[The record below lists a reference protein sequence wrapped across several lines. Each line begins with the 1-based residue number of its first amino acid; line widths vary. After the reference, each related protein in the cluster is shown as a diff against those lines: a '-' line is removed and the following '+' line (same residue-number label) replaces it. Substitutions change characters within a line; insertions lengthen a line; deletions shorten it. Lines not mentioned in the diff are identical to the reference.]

1 MPETVPSPADAARPD
16 RGRTDPE
23 HVADRRRLRRKLGFW
38 RVLGILAA
46 VIAVIAVGWRIAGPD
61 EIPAGRDHVARV
73 SVSGMIT
80 TDREAAEMLRELA
93 ETETARGVI
102 VRINSPGGTTTGAE
116 ELFTALREVARAKPT
131 VAFVDGLAASGG
143 YIAALGADHIVSR
156 QTAIV
161 GSIGV
166 LIQVPNVS
174 GLLDELG
181 IEVVEI
187 KSTPLKAAP
196 SAVSPVDEDAVEA
209 IRLVVSDTYQWFVEL
224 VGERRPLSVAEVERV
239 SDGRVWNGRQALALG
254 LVDAL
259 GDEETARAWL
269 AEAGIDEDLPVRDW
283 EPDRAEDPFDVFAAG
298 ALVADLAGLDGLS
311 ATLARASARARGFR
325 LDGLLALWQPRLEN

>member
-1 MPETVPSPADAARPD
+1 MPDPALTSSSPAPRDA
-16 RGRTDPE
+16 E
-23 HVADRRRLRRKLGFW
+23 YIADRRRLRRKLSFW
-38 RVLGILAA
+38 RVAGILAA
-46 VIAVIAVGWRIAGPD
+46 IVAVAAIGWRVAGLDPSTIA
-61 EIPAGRDHVARV
+61 AGRDHVARV
-73 SVSGMIT
+73 SVEGLIT

-93 ETETARGVI
+93 RTDTARGVI
-102 VRINSPGGTTTGAE
+102 LRINSPGGTTTGAE
-116 ELFTALREVARAKPT
+116 ELFAALREVAEAKPT

-181 IEVVEI
+181 IEVLEI

-196 SAVSPVDEDAVEA
+196 SAVTPIDPDAVEA
-209 IRLVVSDTYQWFVEL
+209 IELVIADTYGWFVEL
-224 VGERRPLSVAEVERV
+224 VGERRPLSEAEVAGV

-254 LVDAL
+254 LVDAI
-259 GDEETARAWL
+259 GDEATARDWL
-269 AEAGIDEDLPVRDW
+269 ESEGLDADLPVRDW
-283 EPDRAEDPFDVFAAG
+283 EPEREGEPFDLFLAG
-298 ALVADLAGLDGLS
+298 AVLADLAGLDGLS
-311 ATLARASARARGFR
+311 ATLARASSSTRGFR

>member
-1 MPETVPSPADAARPD
+1 MPTTSSPAPRDA
-16 RGRTDPE
+16 E
-23 HVADRRRLRRKLGFW
+23 YIADRRRLRRKLTFW
-38 RVLGILAA
+38 RVAGVVAA
-46 VIAVIAVGWRIAGPD
+46 IVAVVAVGWRVAGLGAWALPG
-61 EIPAGRDHVARV
+61 ARDHVARV
-73 SVSGMIT
+73 SVEGLIT

-93 ETETARGVI
+93 HTDSVQGVI
-102 VRINSPGGTTTGAE
+102 LRIDSPGGTTTGAE
-116 ELFTALREVARAKPT
+116 ELFAALRDVAEAKPT

-166 LIQVPNVS
+166 LMQVPNVS

-181 IEVVEI
+181 IEVLEI

-196 SAVSPVDEDAVEA
+196 SPVSPIDPEAVEA
-209 IRLVVSDTYQWFVEL
+209 IELVISDTYRWFVEI
-224 VGERRPLSVAEVERV
+224 VGERRPLTEAEVARV

-269 AEAGIDEDLPVRDW
+269 EQAGVDADLPVQDW
-283 EPDRAEDPFDVFAAG
+283 EPQREDDPFDVFLAG
-298 ALVADLAGLDGLS
+298 AVLADLAGFESLS
-311 ATLARASARARGFR
+311 ATLARASSGTRGFR
-325 LDGLLALWQPRLEN
+325 LDGLLALWQPRFEN